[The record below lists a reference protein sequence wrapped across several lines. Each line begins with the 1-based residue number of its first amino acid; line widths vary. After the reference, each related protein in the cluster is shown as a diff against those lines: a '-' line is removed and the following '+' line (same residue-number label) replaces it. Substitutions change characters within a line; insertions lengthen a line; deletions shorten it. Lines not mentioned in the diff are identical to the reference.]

1 MSLRKLY
8 APALLFSLSLLFAPR
23 SLAQTDARTQ
33 VAGDVARLHAEIEAL
48 GARIEQKEAE
58 LLDAPAEDK
67 RAFAGFLTRPGTG
80 LIRLLPRGAYD
91 LYVNGDGA
99 YYSFT
104 RRSHDYGRGSD
115 VEFEAEFF
123 HVGFAGADFGL
134 FVSLGDVPLEV
145 VGAETVG
152 VGPLAELEVPTDTA
166 KAREQYMRSL
176 RGFESEGR
184 SYRKEAA
191 VAVNNTYV
199 VRSVNYGESDV
210 LAAFR
215 VVRKDSDGSVI
226 LLWKILKEYPKPELL
241 KMERDTATCQ

>member
-8 APALLFSLSLLFAPR
+8 APVLLFSFTLLFAPR
-23 SLAQTDARTQ
+23 ALGQMDTRTQ
-33 VAGDVARLHAEIEAL
+33 IAGDVARLHAEIDAL
-48 GARIEQKEAE
+48 GARIQQKEAE

-104 RRSHDYGRGSD
+104 RRSHEYGRGSD
-115 VEFEAEFF
+115 IEFGGESFS
-123 HVGFAGADFGL
+123 VGFAGADFGL

-152 VGPLAELEVPTDTA
+152 VGPLAEIEAPTDTA
-166 KAREQYMRSL
+166 KAREQYVRSMT
-176 RGFESEGR
+176 GFETEGR
-184 SYRKEAA
+184 AYRKDVA
-191 VAVNNTYV
+191 VTVNNTYV
-199 VRSVNYGESDV
+199 VRSINYGESDV

-215 VVRKDSDGSVI
+215 VLRKDSDGSVI
-226 LLWKILKEYPKPELL
+226 VLWKILKEYPKPELL
-241 KMERDTATCQ
+241 KMERETATCQ